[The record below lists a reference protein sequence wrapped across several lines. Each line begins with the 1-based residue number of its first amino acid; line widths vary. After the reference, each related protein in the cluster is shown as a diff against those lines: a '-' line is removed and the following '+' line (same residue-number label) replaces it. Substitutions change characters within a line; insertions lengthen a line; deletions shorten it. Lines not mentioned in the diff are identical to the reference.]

1 MWFTK
6 NYLYCS
12 NYSNPAIPDVKG
24 SDIFRGKII
33 HSHNYRDADPFK
45 GNSVL
50 VVGSGASGLDIS
62 FGTSK
67 VADKVYLN
75 NTIF

>member
-1 MWFTK
+1 M
-6 NYLYCS
+6 YSS

-24 SDIFRGKII
+24 SDIFRGKIM

-50 VVGSGASGLDIS
+50 VIGCGASGLDIS

-67 VADKVYLN
+67 VADKVNL
-75 NTIF
+75 NTIIFEILFN